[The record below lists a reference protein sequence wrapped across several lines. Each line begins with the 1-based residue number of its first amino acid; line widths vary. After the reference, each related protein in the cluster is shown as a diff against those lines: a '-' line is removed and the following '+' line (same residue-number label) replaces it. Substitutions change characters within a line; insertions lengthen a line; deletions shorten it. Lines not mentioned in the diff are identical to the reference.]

1 MPNDLDII
9 KDHVLNGNTQ
19 AAYDHLMANYR
30 NEDGMRHELLTEIY
44 ADPDVKAY
52 WEANSIQGTLS
63 SWGRGTY
70 EVN

>member
-1 MPNDLDII
+1 
-9 KDHVLNGNTQ
+9 
-19 AAYDHLMANYR
+19 
-30 NEDGMRHELLTEIY
+30 MRHELLTEIY